1 MRKGLNSYQQVS
13 FLETYIGTD
22 GWQCCYIQGRWS
34 YLWPNKQGKKDV
46 PYGELVGIT
55 ECIML

>member
-13 FLETYIGTD
+13 LMESYIGID
-22 GWQCCYIQGRWS
+22 GWQCCYIHGRCS
-34 YLWPNKQGKKDV
+34 YVWHTKQCKKDV